1 MGEPMADKQQ
11 CTVRVGLR
19 EGSKGKDA
27 LSLDLKTV
35 LEATA
40 DKVGSAYVKHV
51 KANCTLS
58 ETKQKGEVITR
69 VSVHKPGNS
78 RLQEAMSSELFTD

>member
-11 CTVRVGLR
+11 CTVRVGLS
-19 EGSKGKDA
+19 EGSKGKEA
-27 LSLDLKTV
+27 LSLDSKTV
-35 LEATA
+35 LEVTA

-51 KANCTLS
+51 KTNCTPS

-69 VSVHKPGNS
+69 VSIHKPGNS
-78 RLQEAMSSELFTD
+78 RLQEAMCSELFTD